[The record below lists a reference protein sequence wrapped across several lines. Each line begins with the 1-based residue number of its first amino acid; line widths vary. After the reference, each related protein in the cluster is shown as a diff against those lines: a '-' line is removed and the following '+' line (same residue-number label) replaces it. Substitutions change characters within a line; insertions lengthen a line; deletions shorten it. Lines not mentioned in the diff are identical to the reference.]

1 MVKIVKATDYKDFK
15 KHIDYGR
22 LVVIKHEDKYFL
34 CIAFRQPQMYDGDLS
49 HFKAR
54 VIFNQTETKLKG
66 VNLYELNV
74 FSSLDNILDYIKTGK
89 IEEVYEKN
97 LCTMPIVPIKTNSAV
112 WYVKNFKLN
121 KEKLK
126 FLEVKSRLLGW
137 VPDDKVR

>member
-1 MVKIVKATDYKDFK
+1 MVKIVRAKDYKDFK

-22 LVVIKHEDKYFL
+22 LVVVKHEDSYSL
-34 CIAFRQPQMYDGDLS
+34 CIAFRQPQMYDELS
-49 HFKAR
+49 HMKAR
-54 VIFNQTETKLKG
+54 IMFNQVHTKNNG
-66 VNLYELNV
+66 INLYELNV
-74 FSSLDNILDYIKTGK
+74 FSSLDSILDYIKTSK

-97 LCTMPIVPIKTNSAV
+97 LCTIPIVPIKTNSAV

-137 VPDDKVR
+137 IPDDKVR

>member
-1 MVKIVKATDYKDFK
+1 MIKIVKATYYKDFK

-22 LVVIKHEDKYFL
+22 LVVVKREDSYSL
-34 CIAFRQPQMYDGDLS
+34 CIAFRQCEHPKNSG
-49 HFKAR
+49 
-54 VIFNQTETKLKG
+54 I
-66 VNLYELNV
+66 NLYELNV
-74 FSSLDNILDYIKTGK
+74 FSSLDSILDYIKTGK

>member
-1 MVKIVKATDYKDFK
+1 MVKIVRAKDYKDFK

-22 LVVIKHEDKYFL
+22 LVVVKHEDKYFL
-34 CIAFRQPQMYDGDLS
+34 CLAFRQPQTYDELS
-49 HFKAR
+49 HMKAR
-54 VIFNQTETKLKG
+54 IMFNQVHTKNNG
-66 VNLYELNV
+66 INLYELNV

-97 LCTMPIVPIKTNSAV
+97 LCTMSIVPIKTNSAV

-126 FLEVKSRLLGW
+126 FVEVKSRLLGW